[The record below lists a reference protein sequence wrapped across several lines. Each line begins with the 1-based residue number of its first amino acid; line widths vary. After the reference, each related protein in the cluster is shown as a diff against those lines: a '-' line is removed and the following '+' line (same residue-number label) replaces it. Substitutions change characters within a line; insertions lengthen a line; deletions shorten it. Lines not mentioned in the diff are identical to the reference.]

1 MEKTKTSN
9 KIKRSAGEWTFDTL
23 NIVLMLFV
31 AFITLYPF
39 WYVLVSSVSNP
50 VSVDAG
56 LIYWWPDMFNVNSYL
71 EVFAISNFWSAY
83 RNTIVLAVGGT
94 TLSMFFTILTAYPLS
109 KKRLWARNFFQLIM
123 IVTMNFAAGLVPR
136 YLIFRATGVQNN
148 HLMYLISTLLTP
160 MNVVLVRSYF
170 QSVSGSLE
178 ESAKLDGAGDLTILF
193 KIYIP
198 LSIPVIMTVSLY
210 YFVARWNSYFWPMI
224 LFTDDS
230 KVPLQVVLKN
240 LVVEQNASDELA
252 DETGAM
258 KKSKQTIIYATIVC
272 AALPM
277 LAIYPFIQRFF
288 VKGIMIGAVKG

>member
-1 MEKTKTSN
+1 MALLTRKN
-9 KIKRSAGEWTFDTL
+9 KIKRSAGEWTFDILNTL
-23 NIVLMLFV
+23 LMLLL

-39 WYVLVSSVSNP
+39 WYVLVCSFSNP

-56 LIYWWPDMFNVNSYL
+56 IIYWWPDAFNVNSYL

-83 RNTIVLAVGGT
+83 RNTIFLAVGGT
-94 TLSMFFTILTAYPLS
+94 VVSMFFTILTAYPLS
-109 KKRLWARNFFQLIM
+109 KKRLWGRRGWTFIM
-123 IVTMNFAAGLVPR
+123 IICMNFVAGMIPR
-136 YLIFRATGVQNN
+136 YLIFRATGVMNN
-148 HLMYLISTLLTP
+148 HIMFLFAFALTP
-160 MNVVLVRSYF
+160 MNIILVRAYF
-170 QSVSGSLE
+170 ESVSDSLE

-198 LSIPVIMTVSLY
+198 LSVPVIMTVSLY
-210 YFVARWNSYFWPMI
+210 YFVARWNSYFWEMI

-240 LVVEQNASDELA
+240 LVVEQNAKEDLA
-252 DETGAM
+252 DEDGSM
-258 KKSKQTIIYATIVC
+258 LKSKQTIIYATIIC

-277 LAIYPFIQRFF
+277 LVIYPFVQRFF